1 MEEIQEENY
10 RDFTPEEIAYFR
22 RIFDEAEEEQRRNG
36 NKTYTP
42 EEIEEMFKIKPE
54 EIELAEKIKAEKI
67 KNEEKIYT
75 EEEINEILGRKDILE
90 NKLLTSLQEEEWKYN
105 KN

>member
-22 RIFDEAEEEQRRNG
+22 QIFDEAEEEQRRNG

-42 EEIEEMFKIKPE
+42 EEVMNTIKSIRKKRENIEELPV
-54 EIELAEKIKAEKI
+54 L
-67 KNEEKIYT
+67 
-75 EEEINEILGRKDILE
+75 
-90 NKLLTSLQEEEWKYN
+90 LQEEEMGYN
-105 KN
+105 RD